1 MVSAFIEAHREE
13 FGVVPIR
20 RVLTQHGCPIAPSTY
35 YAGRNR
41 ALSARAVRDELVL
54 NEIHRVHKASRGG
67 LYGARKV
74 YHQLRR
80 EGVTVDGSPIA
91 RCTVERLMRS
101 AALQGVRRS
110 RRVRTTVPDELSP
123 RPADLVKRDFT
134 ATAPNQLWVVDFTYV
149 ATFAGFVYVA
159 FAIDV
164 FSRMIVGWRA
174 ARSMK
179 TDLPLDALEMALWN
193 RARAGHDVDG
203 LVHHSDAGSQGGF
216 NWSSQHPVMEVL
228 SGSSSTGSR
237 SGDPPEVAV
246 PGASEVPASCRGGVL
261 GRDRQGPAAH
271 RGCGC
276 GRRGARGWSAVV
288 PSRWRHAALR
298 RDVQA
303 LRAVPIVR

>member
-1 MVSAFIEAHREE
+1 MSAFIEAHHEE
-13 FGVVPIR
+13 FGVVPIC

-110 RRVRTTVPDELSP
+110 RRVRTTIRDEVSA

-174 ARSMK
+174 ARSMN

-193 RARAGHDVDG
+193 RARAGHDGDG
-203 LVHHSDAGSQGGF
+203 LVQD
-216 NWSSQHPVMEVL
+216 
-228 SGSSSTGSR
+228 
-237 SGDPPEVAV
+237 
-246 PGASEVPASCRGGVL
+246 
-261 GRDRQGPAAH
+261 
-271 RGCGC
+271 
-276 GRRGARGWSAVV
+276 SA
-288 PSRWRHAALR
+288 P
-298 RDVQA
+298 
-303 LRAVPIVR
+303 